1 MSFVINELTQDIL
14 KSHGYGFFATL
25 RNLTQAE
32 DISLERS
39 QEILKQMNAQWTHIF
54 VAMHEDGNIVG
65 STSIMIEQ
73 KFIRSGALAAHVEDV
88 VTREWYQWQ
97 GIASALMNHVVQV
110 AKDKKCYKI
119 ILDCD
124 ENLVGYYEKFW
135 FEKKGTFMNQYL

>member
-1 MSFVINELTQDIL
+1 MSFVIKELTQDIL
-14 KSHGYGFFATL
+14 QSHSNGFFATL

-32 DISLERS
+32 DISLEKS

-54 VAMHEDGNIVG
+54 VAIHEDGNIVG

-73 KFIRSGALAAHVEDV
+73 KFIRSWALAAHVEDV

-97 GIASALMNHVVQV
+97 GIASALMNHVVQI
-110 AKDKKCYKI
+110 AKEKKCYKI

-124 ENLVGYYEKFW
+124 ENLIWYYEKFW
-135 FEKKGTFMNQYL
+135 FTHKGAYMNQYL

>member
-1 MSFVINELTQDIL
+1 MAFTIQELTHDIL
-14 KSHGYGFFATL
+14 ATHNDGFFATL

-32 DISLERS
+32 GVSLEQS
-39 QEILKQMNAQWTHIF
+39 QSILTKMNAQWTHIF
-54 VAMHEDGNIVG
+54 VAIHEDGNIVG

-73 KFIRSGALAAHVEDV
+73 KFIRSWALAAHVEDV

-97 GIASALMNHVVQV
+97 GIASALMQHVVQV
-110 AKDKKCYKI
+110 AKDNKCYKI

-135 FEKKGTFMNQYL
+135 FTHKWAYMNQYL